1 MSYTAI
7 EKPILNF
14 LEHKLVQQNYAGY
27 KILSGGGLLIL
38 FPCLLSSLFFFFF
51 VPSAI
56 MAVYIL
62 MLPISAFCG
71 MLDDLLDDSL
81 SKGLVQHFSALLKD
95 GNFTTGVMKA
105 FIGSTL
111 GFLVAYSNYN
121 GFFMLVLDIL
131 LFTLSM
137 NLINL
142 LDLRP
147 GRAIKSFGFFIG
159 LFTVLSSFSEVQ
171 FILPPL
177 MVLMFYTKGEM
188 NENYMLGD
196 TGANL
201 LGGILG
207 FYGVVTLAPI
217 IKMLLL
223 ILLISLHIFAELHSL
238 SKTIARMPLLK
249 KIDMLGRRQERGE
262 Q

>member
-1 MSYTAI
+1 M
-7 EKPILNF
+7 
-14 LEHKLVQQNYAGY
+14 
-27 KILSGGGLLIL
+27 
-38 FPCLLSSLFFFFF
+38 
-51 VPSAI
+51 
-56 MAVYIL
+56 
-62 MLPISAFCG
+62 
-71 MLDDLLDDSL
+71 
-81 SKGLVQHFSALLKD
+81 
-95 GNFTTGVMKA
+95 
-105 FIGSTL
+105 
-111 GFLVAYSNYN
+111 
-121 GFFMLVLDIL
+121 
-131 LFTLSM
+131 
-137 NLINL
+137 
-142 LDLRP
+142 
-147 GRAIKSFGFFIG
+147 
-159 LFTVLSSFSEVQ
+159 FTVLSSFSEVQ